1 MYAVLE
7 NDLLKV
13 VVHLPSSS
21 VIEIYDKANGASHL
35 LAREPELA
43 AGLPGMGIYEAEP
56 DVRPLRYEEK
66 NNSIIFQGN
75 KMIYIMKNNY
85 SKRK

>member
-43 AGLPGMGIYEAEP
+43 AGLPGMGVYEAEP

-66 NNSIIFQGN
+66 IILLFSRN
-75 KMIYIMKNNY
+75 KNDIYYEK
-85 SKRK
+85 